1 MTACPHPTKSRF
13 ATRAAAVNAS
23 QRVDLRANLQ
33 LTPYECVCS
42 WWHLTKGTV
51 ETALTA
57 DDADR
62 ADIER
67 VAAMPGI
74 DFREIVVA
82 DVRNEGTRAQ
92 RAVLRHELNLR
103 RWKRQLGQLAGDV
116 EAQLRARKDDT
127 SLEAH
132 DWRKR
137 TTSYRNTITLRVE
150 ECRRLRAMVHAEA
163 IRKNDYR
170 RRDAEIAAA
179 AGATVK
185 ELRHHAGE
193 IAVHRLIE
201 AHGPEFARYCAEE
214 YRALGLTVPDRITR
228 RINEIRADRTSPAA

>member
-13 ATRAAAVNAS
+13 ATRAAAINSS

-33 LTPYECVCS
+33 LTPYECVCT
-42 WWHLTKGTV
+42 WWHLTKNTV
-51 ETALTA
+51 EAPLAA
-57 DDADR
+57 DEADR
-62 ADIER
+62 ADIEH
-67 VAAMPGI
+67 VASLPDI

-82 DVRNEGTRAQ
+82 DLRNQGARAD

-103 RWKRQLGQLAGDV
+103 RWKRHLAQLAADV
-116 EAQLRARKDDT
+116 TTQLKERKHET

-137 TTSYRNTITLRVE
+137 TTSYSNAIALRVE
-150 ECRRLRAMVHAEA
+150 ECRRLRAVVHADA
-163 IRKNDYR
+163 VRKNDYR

-193 IAVHRLIE
+193 IAVDRLIN
-201 AHGPEFARYCAEE
+201 AHGAEFARYCAEE
-214 YRALGLTVPDRITR
+214 YRALGLAVPERIAR
-228 RINEIRADRTSPAA
+228 RIDEIRDRSRPAA